1 MTTEHC
7 ILSGYLDHAVSQAEY
22 DKLEDGT
29 YVGRIPSCTG
39 VIAFGESLANC
50 QRELRST
57 LEDWLLL
64 GIKLG
69 HTLPVIDGIDLNR
82 EPVREPLDA
91 L

>member
-1 MTTEHC
+1 MASEQR
-7 ILSGYLDHAVSQAEY
+7 ILSGYLDRAFSGAEY

-29 YVGRIPSCTG
+29 FVGRIPSCSG
-39 VIAFGESLANC
+39 VIAFGESLADC

-57 LEDWLLL
+57 LEDWLFL
-64 GIKLG
+64 GIKFS

>member
-1 MTTEHC
+1 MATEHC
-7 ILSGYLDHAVSQAEY
+7 ILSGYLEHAVSGAEY

-29 YVGRIPSCTG
+29 FVGRIPFCAG
-39 VIAFGESLANC
+39 VIAFGDSLANC
-50 QRELRST
+50 QYELRST
-57 LEDWLLL
+57 LEDWLFL